1 MMYADDTQLYIFMR
15 NGNLAVALENLSLCL
30 DGIMSWN
37 LGNMLECNPSKTQTT
52 HFSSRF
58 SPAEPISSIK
68 VGDHYVP
75 PTSVVRDLGVAL
87 DSHLTLSFVPNV
99 NNTCRAPSRSFHSV
113 GRIRKYLS
121 QADTE
126 RIVHA
131 FILSKLDYCD
141 SALYGIPSSGIEKLQ
156 RLQNTAARLSVCKRK
171 TDHITP
177 VLQKLHWLPVKDRIT
192 LSYC

>member
-37 LGNMLECNPSKTQTT
+37 LGNMLKCNPSKTQTT

-87 DSHLTLSFVPNV
+87 DSHPTFVPTV
-99 NNTCRAPSRSFHSV
+99 NNTCRAPSRSFHSI

-131 FILSKLDYCD
+131 FILSKLDYCN
-141 SALYGIPSSGIEKLQ
+141 SALYGIPSSKIEKLQ
-156 RLQNTAARLSVCKRK
+156 RLQNTATRLSVCKRK

-177 VLQKLHWLPVKDRIT
+177 VLQKLYWLPVKDRIT

>member
-30 DGIMSWN
+30 DDIMSWN
-37 LGNMLECNPSKTQTT
+37 LGNMLEYNPSKTQTT

-75 PTSVVRDLGVAL
+75 PTSVVRDLDVAL
-87 DSHLTLSFVPNV
+87 DSHLTFVPNV
-99 NNTCRAPSRSFHSV
+99 NNTCRAPSQSFHSI
-113 GRIRKYLS
+113 GRIRKCLS

-131 FILSKLDYCD
+131 FILSKLDYCN
-141 SALYGIPSSGIEKLQ
+141 SALYGIPQEKL
-156 RLQNTAARLSVCKRK
+156 RNFRDCKILRQ
-171 TDHITP
+171 D
-177 VLQKLHWLPVKDRIT
+177 
-192 LSYC
+192 